1 MVPRCV
7 VVQALVAGLQL
18 FAAQAVSF
26 ATVHCTQVPDEQT
39 PLPEICEQSAST
51 EHGEQV
57 LVLVLHSEAVGS
69 LQSAFPRQA
78 TQAFDAVLQTG
89 LAASLQSVLAR
100 QPTQAL
106 LTELQTGFVESLQ
119 SAFPEHST
127 QVFDAVQTGF
137 VDVVQSVFFR
147 HSTHLSVGMSQ
158 TDVEPPHM
166 PLQGGRVVVV
176 AVVPPADVPPA
187 PPVLVVPPAFVV
199 PPASVPPS
207 LVVPP
212 LLVPPFEELPP
223 LGAQLRLTSQSSA
236 RLLQPAA
243 SRTSSRKRLVCGV
256 VVTVIGDSESGL
268 QWDCSFAIAV
278 DGAGA
283 GAAGTAAKAFGGGA
297 AGNRAAVGIGS
308 NCLTKSAQATTAVG
322 IKGAR
327 FRPRKFQYCFAGC
340 RGLVDATIGFCTGAR

>member
-1 MVPRCV
+1 MVPRGV
-7 VVQALVAGLQL
+7 VVQPLVAGLQL
-18 FAAQAVSF
+18 FAPQAVSF
-26 ATVHCTQVPDEQT
+26 ATVHCTQVPAEQT
-39 PLPEICEQSAST
+39 PFPEICEQSAST

-137 VDVVQSVFFR
+137 IDVRQSVFFR
-147 HSTHLSVGMSQ
+147 HSTHLSAAESQ
-158 TDVEPPHM
+158 TDAFPAHV
-166 PLQGGRVVVV
+166 PLQGDLVVLLV
-176 AVVPPADVPPA
+176 ADVPPV
-187 PPVLVVPPAFVV
+187 PPVLVVPPALVATPALVV
-199 PPASVPPS
+199 PPVSVPPS
-207 LVVPP
+207 PVVPP
-212 LLVPPFEELPP
+212 LLAPPFEELPP
-223 LGAQLRLTSQSSA
+223 FGSQLRLASQSSA

-243 SRTSSRKRLVCGV
+243 SKTSSRKRLVCGV

-268 QWDCSFAIAV
+268 RWESSLAIAV
-278 DGAGA
+278 DGVGA
-283 GAAGTAAKAFGGGA
+283 GAARR
-297 AGNRAAVGIGS
+297 RA
-308 NCLTKSAQATTAVG
+308 
-322 IKGAR
+322 
-327 FRPRKFQYCFAGC
+327 RKT
-340 RGLVDATIGFCTGAR
+340 L